1 MQKQEITFFLTR
13 ERAER
18 IARQS
23 TKTSERFHVQ
33 HGVCRWSDGTVDHG
47 YRVKIIDGN
56 HERFL

>member
-1 MQKQEITFFLTR
+1 MPKQEITFFLSR
-13 ERAER
+13 EKAER

-23 TKTSERFHVQ
+23 TKARERFLVQ
-33 HGVCRWSDGTVDHG
+33 HGVCRWHDGSVDHG

>member
-1 MQKQEITFFLTR
+1 MAPQQITLFLSR

-23 TKTSERFHVQ
+23 IKSSERFHVQ
-33 HGVCRWSDGTVDHG
+33 HGVTRWHDGTVDHG

-56 HERFL
+56 HERYL

>member
-1 MQKQEITFFLTR
+1 MGNQQITLFLSR

-23 TKTSERFHVQ
+23 TKTSERFLVQ
-33 HGVCRWSDGTVDHG
+33 HGVCRWHDGTVDHG